1 MSTWR
6 KCKACRR
13 VLALSEFDDVEGQPA
28 EPRCTE
34 CVASGREFSV
44 SLSKPRSSAD
54 SVRAYRERTGNAY
67 GKAYA
72 KAKRIALQA
81 LADAHPEE
89 YAAFLEK
96 ARIDVGLGP
105 TRTS

>member
-1 MSTWR
+1 MSNWR
-6 KCKACRR
+6 KCKACHQ
-13 VLALSEFDDVEGQPA
+13 VLALSEFDDDVAPYIC
-28 EPRCTE
+28 RTCT
-34 CVASGREFSV
+34 AAGRTPSDA
-44 SLSKPRSSAD
+44 PTNTRRSSAE

-72 KAKRIALQA
+72 KAKRLAGQA

-89 YAAFLEK
+89 YAALLEK

-105 TRTS
+105 TRTA